1 MPPQC
6 YRCQEFYHNSRLFN
20 RAPKCLK
27 CSGSHLTA
35 ECKKSAKS
43 SAKCANCGGPYPANF
58 SGCPSNPVNKKQQI
72 NKSNN
77 NIWSEKAK
85 ARVQKP
91 RQQQPQTYA
100 SAVAQN
106 TINKNNT
113 SEFDHA
119 TNDDTVE
126 NYDCFPTTK

>member
-1 MPPQC
+1 MT
-6 YRCQEFYHNSRLFN
+6 RLKNQETMIEGYQKFLATFN
-20 RAPKCLK
+20 KGKDEHGVYKQLQESPNETIEARDSLV
-27 CSGSHLTA
+27 G
-35 ECKKSAKS
+35 
-43 SAKCANCGGPYPANF
+43 
-58 SGCPSNPVNKKQQI
+58 NPVNKKQQK